1 MLMPPKL
8 TPDRLLAK
16 SVKGKWRGS
25 YSLVGHTA
33 DVVARVSTLVEVLGT
48 RLIEQFNLSCDLDYL
63 RATVRLAAYIHDWG
77 KANDHFQ
84 GVVRKDMPGASPK
97 RYPQPMK
104 PAQLVRHEILS
115 LLIAWEFFRDW
126 LRGANGHFET
136 ALVAAGGHHLKLG
149 GKDGKQRDYIDDT
162 VIRHRC
168 GDTSLSLY
176 LLHPDFKRVFRFG
189 IKQLGCP
196 AKITL
201 TRKLETDLSAQQIK
215 NSLNNLLFGE
225 LTKFEFDPVLAAVC
239 KALMICGDSIAS
251 AAPSVNVPID
261 QWIEEEV
268 SRTLNEEKTQK
279 IIDARL
285 QGHILR
291 DFQTQLADSR
301 KRVTLARAGCG
312 TGKTLGAYA
321 WAKFH
326 ANGRKLFFCYPTTG
340 TSTEGFIDYVHGQAD
355 AALLHSRAGVDLA
368 RWEEEQQ
375 KRTLKDLYTTGE
387 EEDAGDGSDN
397 EIAKKLE
404 SFKAWGREV
413 SVCTVDTV
421 LGLLQ
426 CNRRPIYCFPAI
438 ANAAFVFDEVHCYD
452 DKLFG
457 ALLRFLETVKAPVL
471 LMSASFLPWQREA
484 IQQAVGENI
493 AEIEGPKDIEIKPR
507 YRFEYRASPDW
518 ERVEQEL
525 DNNGKVLWVCNQ
537 VNTAIEV
544 YREAKRRKLNAVVY
558 HSRFRYEDRVEH
570 HRAVVNAFKPE
581 QKEPILA
588 IATQVAE
595 MSLDLSATLLV
606 TQIADPAGL
615 IQRLGRLNRRYCN
628 RALDAIFYPDEK
640 EGYPYSSQDLQ
651 AGLELIQSFSGE
663 VNQAELAAWLEN
675 AASHASPT
683 CKTVLLDGGW
693 RTYPA
698 SLRDEG
704 HNVTAIL
711 EVDLKTIKQ
720 LPNKELPRYTITLPN
735 QKQRKWEKEK
745 HKFYPVASS
754 KFWRYS
760 KEEGAF
766 EVAREEKIS

>member
-1 MLMPPKL
+1 MLPKL

-16 SVKGKWRGS
+16 SVEGRWKGS

-33 DVVARVSTLVEVLGT
+33 DVVTRVSTLVDVLGN
-48 RLIEQFNLSCDLDYL
+48 RLIEQFNLGCDRDQLK
-63 RATVRLAAYIHDWG
+63 ATVRLAAYIHDWG

-97 RYPQPMK
+97 RNPSK
-104 PAQLVRHEILS
+104 NKQLVRHEILS
-115 LLIAWEFFRDW
+115 LLLAWEFRDW
-126 LRGANGHFET
+126 LKAANGHFET
-136 ALVAAGGHHLKLG
+136 ALVAGGGHHLKLG
-149 GKDGKQRDYIDDT
+149 GRAGMQLDYIDET
-162 VIRHRC
+162 VLRPC
-168 GDTSLSLY
+168 GDNSLSLY
-176 LLHPDFKRVFRFG
+176 LLHLDFKRVLRFG
-189 IKQLGCP
+189 IKKLGCP
-196 AKITL
+196 EKIKL
-201 TRKLETDLSAQQIK
+201 THRPATELSVSQIK
-215 NSLNNLLFGE
+215 ELLSNLLFDE
-225 LTKFEFDPVLAAVC
+225 LPKLELDPILAAVC
-239 KALMICGDSIAS
+239 KALLICGDSIAS
-251 AAPSVNVPID
+251 AAPSVDVSID
-261 QWIEEEV
+261 HWITEEV
-268 SRTLNEEKTQK
+268 DRTLDEDKTQR

-285 QGHILR
+285 RGHQLR
-291 DFQTQLADSR
+291 FFQTELADSR
-301 KRVTLARAGCG
+301 ARVTLARAGCG

-326 ANGRKLFFCYPTTG
+326 ANKRKLLFCYPTTG

-355 AALLHSRAGVDLA
+355 AALFHSRADIDLA
-368 RWEEEQQ
+368 RWEEE
-375 KRTLKDLYTTGE
+375 RRRRILKDLYTTGE

-421 LGLLQ
+421 LGMLQ
-426 CNRRPIYCFPAI
+426 CNRRPLYCFPAI

-484 IQQAVGENI
+484 IKQAVGEEI
-493 AEIEGPKDIEIKPR
+493 AEIEGPQDIETKPR
-507 YRFEYRASPDW
+507 YRFEYRNSPDW

-525 DNNGKVLWVCNQ
+525 DDGGKVLWVCNQ

-544 YREAKRRKLNAVVY
+544 YREAKRRKLNAVLY

-570 HRAVVNAFKPE
+570 HRTVVNAFKPE

-615 IQRLGRLNRRYCN
+615 IQRLGRLNRRYCGH
-628 RALDAIFYPDEK
+628 ALEAIFYPDQK
-640 EGYPYSSQDLQ
+640 EGYPYSRKDLQ
-651 AGLELIQSFSGE
+651 AGLDLIQSFTGE
-663 VNQAELAAWLEN
+663 VNQAELAEWLEN
-675 AASHASPT
+675 AESRASPT

-698 SLRDEG
+698 SLREEG

-711 EVDLKTIKQ
+711 EEDLETVKQ
-720 LPNKELPRYTITLPN
+720 LPNKELPRYTIPLPN
-735 QKQRKWEKEK
+735 QKQRTWAKDKY
-745 HKFYPVASS
+745 KFYPVASS
-754 KFWRYS
+754 EFWRYS
-760 KEEGAF
+760 QEEGAY
-766 EVAREEKIS
+766 EIK

>member
-8 TPDRLLAK
+8 IPDRLLAK
-16 SVKGKWRGS
+16 SVDGRWKGS

-33 DVVARVSTLVEVLGT
+33 DVVARVSTLVDVLST
-48 RLIEQFNLSCDLDYL
+48 RLIEQFNLSCDLDHL

-97 RYPQPMK
+97 RYPLQTP
-104 PAQLVRHEILS
+104 QLVRHEILS
-115 LLIAWEFFRDW
+115 LLIAWEFRKW
-126 LRGANGHFET
+126 LSEADGHFET
-136 ALVAAGGHHLKLG
+136 ALIAGGGHHLKLG
-149 GKDGKQRDYIDDT
+149 GKAGKQLDYIDDT
-162 VIRHRC
+162 VVRPC
-168 GDTSLSLY
+168 GDSSLALY
-176 LLHPDFKRVFRFG
+176 LFHPDFKRVFRFG

-196 AKITL
+196 EKIKL
-201 TRKLETDLSAQQIK
+201 THKPATELSVRQIK
-215 NSLNNLLFGE
+215 ESLSNLLFGE
-225 LTKFEFDPVLAAVC
+225 LPKFELDPVLAAVC

-251 AAPSVNVPID
+251 AAPSLNISID

-268 SRTLNEEKTQK
+268 GRTLNGEKTQK

-285 QGHILR
+285 QGHQLR

-340 TSTEGFIDYVHGQAD
+340 TSTEGFVDYVHGQAD

-368 RWEEEQQ
+368 RWEEAQK

-484 IQQAVGENI
+484 IQQAVGEDI

-507 YRFEYRASPDW
+507 YRFDYRDFPDW

-525 DNNGKVLWVCNQ
+525 NNGGKVLWVCNQ
-537 VNTAIEV
+537 VNTVIDV

-615 IQRLGRLNRRYCN
+615 IQRLGRLNRRYCGH
-628 RALDAIFYPDEK
+628 ALEAIFYPDEK
-640 EGYPYSSQDLQ
+640 EGYPYSSENLK
-651 AGLELIQSFSGE
+651 AGLDLIQSFTGE

-675 AASHASPT
+675 AESRASPT

-711 EVDLKTIKQ
+711 EVDLETVKH
-720 LPNKELPRYTITLPN
+720 LPNRDLPRYTIPLPN
-735 QKQRKWEKEK
+735 QKQQTWAKDKY
-745 HKFYPVASS
+745 KFYPIASS
-754 KFWRYS
+754 EFWRYS
-760 KEEGAF
+760 KEEGAY
-766 EVAREEKIS
+766 EIK

>member
-1 MLMPPKL
+1 MPPKL

-16 SVKGKWRGS
+16 SIEGRWKGS

-33 DVVARVSTLVEVLGT
+33 DVVARVSKLVDVLGT
-48 RLIEQFNLSCDLDYL
+48 RLIEQFNLSCDLDSL
-63 RATVRLAAYIHDWG
+63 RATMRLAAYIHDWG

-84 GVVRKDMPGASPK
+84 GVVRKDMPEASPK
-97 RYPQPMK
+97 RYPLQTP
-104 PAQLVRHEILS
+104 QLVRHEILS
-115 LLIAWEFFRDW
+115 LLIAWEFREW
-126 LRGANGHFET
+126 LREADGHLET
-136 ALVAAGGHHLKLG
+136 ALIAGGGHHLKLG
-149 GKDGKQRDYIDDT
+149 GKAGKQLDYIDET
-162 VIRHRC
+162 VLRPC
-168 GDTSLSLY
+168 GDSSLSIY
-176 LLHPDFKRVFRFG
+176 LFHPDFKRIFRFG

-196 AKITL
+196 EKIHLSHKPATELSVKHIKESL
-201 TRKLETDLSAQQIK
+201 T
-215 NSLNNLLFGE
+215 NLLFDE
-225 LTKFEFDPVLAAVC
+225 LPKFELDPVLAAVC
-239 KALMICGDSIAS
+239 KALIICGDSIAS
-251 AAPSVNVPID
+251 AAPSVNISID

-268 SRTLNEEKTQK
+268 SRTLDEEKTQK

-285 QGHILR
+285 QGHQLR
-291 DFQTQLADSR
+291 DFQTLLADSR

-368 RWEEEQQ
+368 RWEAEQK

-387 EEDAGDGSDN
+387 EEDTGDGSDN

-484 IQQAVGENI
+484 ISQAVGEDI
-493 AEIEGPKDIEIKPR
+493 AEIEGPKDIEIQPR
-507 YRFEYRASPDW
+507 YRFEYRDSPDW

-615 IQRLGRLNRRYCN
+615 IQRLGRLNRRHCGHS
-628 RALDAIFYPDEK
+628 LDAIFYPDEK
-640 EGYPYSSQDLQ
+640 EGYPYSGKDLQ
-651 AGLELIQSFSGE
+651 NGCALIQSFTDE
-663 VNQAELAAWLEN
+663 VNQAELAAWLEK
-675 AASHASPT
+675 AESRASPT

-711 EVDLKTIKQ
+711 EEDLAAVKQ
-720 LPNKELPRYTITLPN
+720 LPNKELPRYTIPLPN
-735 QKQRKWEKEK
+735 QKQRVWAKDKY
-745 HKFYPVASS
+745 KFYPVASGE
-754 KFWRYS
+754 FWRYS
-760 KEEGAF
+760 KEEGAS
-766 EVAREEKIS
+766 EIK

>member
-1 MLMPPKL
+1 MLPKL
-8 TPDRLLAK
+8 NPDRLLAK
-16 SVKGKWRGS
+16 SVEGKWKGS

-33 DVVARVSTLVEVLGT
+33 DVVGRVTTLVEEDVLGK
-48 RLIEQFNLSCDLDYL
+48 RLIEQFNLSCDLTYL
-63 RATVRLAAYIHDWG
+63 KSTVRLAAYIHDWG

-97 RYPQPMK
+97 RNSLQNK
-104 PAQLVRHEILS
+104 QLVRHEVLS
-115 LLIAWEFFRDW
+115 LLVAWEFFRDW
-126 LRGANGHFET
+126 LREADGHFET
-136 ALVAAGGHHLKLG
+136 ALIAGGGHHLKLG
-149 GKDGKQRDYIDDT
+149 GKAGKQLDYLDET
-162 VIRHRC
+162 VVRPC
-168 GDTSLSLY
+168 GNSTLY
-176 LLHPDFKRVFRFG
+176 LYIFYPDPKSVHPDFKRLLRFG

-196 AKITL
+196 EKIKL
-201 TRKLETDLSAQQIK
+201 THQPVTELSVRQIK
-215 NSLNNLLFGE
+215 ESLNNLLFDE
-225 LTKFEFDPVLAAVC
+225 LPKFEIDPILAAVC
-239 KALMICGDSIAS
+239 KALIICGDSIAS
-251 AAPSVNVPID
+251 AAPSIDVSID
-261 QWIEEEV
+261 QWIKEEV
-268 SRTLNEEKTQK
+268 GRTLDEDKTQK

-285 QGHILR
+285 KGHQLL
-291 DFQTQLADSR
+291 DFQTKLADTR
-301 KRVTLARAGCG
+301 KRITLARAGCG

-355 AALLHSRAGVDLA
+355 AALLHSRAGIDLA
-368 RWEEEQQ
+368 RWEEERQ
-375 KRTLKDLYTTGE
+375 KRTLENLYVTGE
-387 EEDAGDGSDN
+387 EEDAGDESNN

-421 LGLLQ
+421 LGMLQ

-471 LMSASFLPWQREA
+471 LMSASFLPWQREV
-484 IQQAVGENI
+484 IKQAVGEEI

-507 YRFEYRASPDW
+507 YRFEYCDSPSW
-518 ERVEQEL
+518 ARVEQEL
-525 DNNGKVLWVCNQ
+525 DDGGKVLWVCNQ
-537 VNTAIEV
+537 VNTAINV

-581 QKEPILA
+581 KKEPVLA

-615 IQRLGRLNRRYCN
+615 IQRLGRLNRRHCGH
-628 RALDAIFYPDEK
+628 ALDAIFYPDEK
-640 EGYPYSSQDLQ
+640 EGYPYSGKDLQ
-651 AGLELIQSFSGE
+651 NGRALIQSFTGE

-675 AASHASPT
+675 AESHASPNR
-683 CKTVLLDGGW
+683 KTVLLDGGW

-711 EVDLKTIKQ
+711 EEDLKTVKQ
-720 LPNKELPRYTITLPN
+720 LPNKELPRYTIPLPN
-735 QKQRKWEKEK
+735 QKQRQWAEDRY
-745 HKFYPVASS
+745 KFYPIASS

-760 KEEGAF
+760 REEGAY
-766 EVAREEKIS
+766 EIK